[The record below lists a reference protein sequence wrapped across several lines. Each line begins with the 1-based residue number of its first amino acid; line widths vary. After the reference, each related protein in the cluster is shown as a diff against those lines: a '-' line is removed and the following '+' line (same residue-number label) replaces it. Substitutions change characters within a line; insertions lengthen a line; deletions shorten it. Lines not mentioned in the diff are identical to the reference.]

1 MFPIVKKVFIEL
13 LTGLVNESNHL
24 MCVVEQSEMYNLA
37 YSY

>member
-24 MCVVEQSEMYNLA
+24 MRVVEQSEMYNLA